1 MAMFEG
7 GASGSSMPI
16 VSLDNS
22 YTLRHLE
29 HKESISAIF
38 VAGIDALDA
47 IKVKTSFSLKKSHS
61 FAKAKKKLIKF
72 KEMTQ
77 SENVDVYNIVDSFYH
92 EFEEVETN
100 NFSGRQKEFAY
111 SLNNL
116 MLKIKHDLTATCE
129 SFMKREFKPTDRNR
143 KGYGGFYFE

>member
-7 GASGSSMPI
+7 GVSAWVSYDESS
-16 VSLDNS
+16 NF
-22 YTLRHLE
+22 TLRHLE

-47 IKVKTSFSLKKSHS
+47 IKVKTPFSLKKSHS

-72 KEMTQ
+72 KEMSQ
-77 SENVDVYNIVDSFYH
+77 NEKMDVYNIVDSFYH
-92 EFEEVETN
+92 EFEELETN
-100 NFSGRQKEFAY
+100 KFSGRQKEFAY

-116 MLKIKHDLTATCE
+116 MLKIKNDLTATCE
-129 SFMKREFKPTDRNR
+129 SFIKREFKPTDRNR